1 MRPEVQGVLEAMKQ
15 IRACASILALI
26 GIGLGCGGEESPPAA
41 DVVRPVKTFV
51 FAASQRAQR
60 LSYPARVYAD
70 QTVEVAFEVTG
81 KLAELPVAKGQEVK
95 RGDLLAQLDQRD
107 FRNELAAA

>member
-15 IRACASILALI
+15 IRACASILAL
-26 GIGLGCGGEESPPAA
+26 IGLGCGGEESPPAA